1 MACGDTTADVDGN
14 ACDGTAVL
22 VSGRLLIGGGKLT
35 VVEIGCDGSVDS
47 MTVLGKSWATSVV
60 VTTDVLGVNDVR
72 GGTDGVLT
80 GTEVG
85 SGAVIVTGA
94 STIVVVTVGD

>member
-1 MACGDTTADVDGN
+1 
-14 ACDGTAVL
+14 
-22 VSGRLLIGGGKLT
+22 
-35 VVEIGCDGSVDS
+35 
-47 MTVLGKSWATSVV
+47 MTVLGKGWATSVV

-85 SGAVIVTGA
+85 SGVSVIVTGA
-94 STIVVVTVGD
+94 STIVVVTVGV